1 MIPALEAAKDDQ
13 ALRGSPIIVYL
24 HLLYELDPVQWR
36 EVKHLALAAR
46 LEMHEN
52 TVSQALHLLTTRG
65 WLERQHL
72 TPGSPRRYRL
82 VYSKMP

>member
-46 LEMHEN
+46 LGMHEN
-52 TVSQALHLLTTRG
+52 TVSQALNILTKRG
-65 WLERQHL
+65 WLERQAL
-72 TPGSPRRYRL
+72 TPGVPRQYRL